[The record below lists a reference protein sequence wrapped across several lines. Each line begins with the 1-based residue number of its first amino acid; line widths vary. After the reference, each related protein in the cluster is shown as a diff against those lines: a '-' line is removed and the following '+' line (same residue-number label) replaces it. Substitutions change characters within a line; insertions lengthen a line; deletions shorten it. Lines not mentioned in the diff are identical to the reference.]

1 MLSPEKVILNFSIK
15 NCQKN
20 DFYSIKLTTEDYSLG
35 QVGIFETEEIQ
46 CLEDN
51 EEIVFKNN
59 ITLDYHFD
67 KRQKLII
74 TIIKIIL
81 VNKEHKIK
89 ENERHTTLSSLV
101 VSPNS
106 TYERALN
113 KDFPNQDVLCIK
125 LTKINN
131 NKKEENDSIFEF
143 IKSGI
148 KLSIFVSMDFSNRKN
163 KQNIK
168 ESINNYTNIIKG
180 IISKM
185 GIYTDN
191 YKLFYNGYGA
201 TLKNTNNFSLLYK
214 SIFDIDISEKDFSKI
229 NNEDLDKYIESTIPE
244 IKVCISSLIRKI
256 TMKIYELY
264 KANYYNVLFIL
275 ARELTDEND
284 RQETIDAFI
293 ESSYLPLTI
302 IIIGEGK
309 NDLSRMNELYGKYI
323 KVSSTGMNKNRENI
337 IYINFTNDF
346 KDNVNIMIEFCL
358 REICKQIIG
367 FYKLIK
373 CTPQLIKMNYTQS
386 VKESFNKYKSSICL
400 YESKIISASQMD
412 DLTIKKNNN
421 EIKND
426 YGCSNINGTF
436 NSQKIIGGKINKSLK
451 PGNKINNMNP
461 NVIIKKNQK
470 GIKIENKS
478 NEIETPG
485 KYIIPT
491 ANSICPNINSN
502 PYDSNNNPK
511 NEQINTNPHNNNKK
525 KYILENSINITIL
538 SKDNKDYN
546 PYIKNN
552 NVNNQQNKGIQGEKP
567 SEEKRI
573 ITPEESVCPNIN
585 YNPYNQQRGT
595 PEGPQ
600 EFIIPEQSVIQD
612 NQTVINPYYD
622 GNNINSCQNQN
633 KMGNDSGVSEIIS
646 TNSSNNN
653 DSINRSNLARMNN
666 YSIDSSKMK

>member
-201 TLKNTNNFSLLYK
+201 TLKNTNNSSLLYK

-346 KDNVNIMIEFCL
+346 KDNANIMIEFCL

-491 ANSICPNINSN
+491 VNSICPNINSN

-573 ITPEESVCPNIN
+573 ITPEESVCPNIS

>member
-201 TLKNTNNFSLLYK
+201 TLKNFNNSSLLYK

-436 NSQKIIGGKINKSLK
+436 YNQKIIGGKINKSLK

>member
-201 TLKNTNNFSLLYK
+201 TLKNTNNSSLLYK